1 MEKDP
6 LQRYAEG
13 LNRTIQTNYHYL
25 KGAVEEFQELCRLV
39 SPGKTIPPAIIAD
52 IREMYKEIRNRLSE
66 IRAVEQLLQGKYRQY
81 YRRDPI
87 RDKEIL
93 EFGFIA
99 KNCFSK
105 FEYTMMQIEALKR
118 LKGQPSKTEQVIGS
132 FQWFRSK
139 ENQITLIKNLRTL
152 KGLDYESIP
161 QPDLGERRDLS
172 GSRSMTLFLLRGDPS
187 CLDLLQSRIQLREHD
202 VIERYALEEIR
213 GILTHLRKVPPH
225 EMENLF
231 QRLLEMKDWVK
242 PKCLLFS
249 VQSLKDL
256 ERDFLKRIQTT
267 LEEMK
272 EGEIKIF

>member
-25 KGAVEEFQELCRLV
+25 KGAIEEFQELCRLV

-105 FEYTMMQIEALKR
+105 FEFTMMQIEALKR

-202 VIERYALEEIR
+202 IVERYALEEIR

-225 EMENLF
+225 ELENLF

-249 VQSLKDL
+249 VRSLKDL

>member
-39 SPGKTIPPAIIAD
+39 SPEKNIPPAMIAD

-66 IRAVEQLLQGKYRQY
+66 IRAVEQLLQGKYRPY

-93 EFGFIA
+93 EFGFIV

-105 FEYTMMQIEALKR
+105 FEYTMMQIETLKR
-118 LKGQPSKTEQVIGS
+118 LKRQSSKAEQILGS
-132 FQWFRSK
+132 FHWFCSK

-152 KGLDYESIP
+152 KELDYESPP
-161 QPDLGERRDLS
+161 QTTLEDRRDLS
-172 GSRSMTLFLLRGDPS
+172 GSRSITLFLFRGDPHS
-187 CLDLLQSRIQLREHD
+187 LDFLQSSIQLREHD
-202 VIERYALEEIR
+202 IIERYAPEEIR
-213 GILTHLRKVPPH
+213 GILTHLKKVPLN
-225 EMENLF
+225 ELENLF
-231 QRLLEMKDWVK
+231 QRLLEIKDLPK

-256 ERDFLKRIQTT
+256 ERDFLKRIQTA

>member
-25 KGAVEEFQELCRLV
+25 KGAIEEFQELCRLV
-39 SPGKTIPPAIIAD
+39 SPEKNIPPAIIAD

-66 IRAVEQLLQGKYRQY
+66 IRAVEQLLHGKYRQY

-87 RDKEIL
+87 REKEIL
-93 EFGFIA
+93 EFGFIV

-118 LKGQPSKTEQVIGS
+118 LKGQPSKTKQLIGS

-139 ENQITLIKNLRTL
+139 ENQITLIKHLRAL
-152 KGLDYESIP
+152 KGLDYESTP
-161 QPDLGERRDLS
+161 QTTVEERRDLS
-172 GSRSMTLFLLRGDPS
+172 GSRSITLFLLKGDPQ
-187 CLDLLQSRIQLREHD
+187 CLDLLQSRMKLREHD
-202 VIERYALEEIR
+202 IIERYAPGEIR
-213 GILTHLRKVPPH
+213 GVLTHLRKVPLS
-225 EMENLF
+225 ELENLF
-231 QRLLEMKDWVK
+231 QRFLEISDLVK
-242 PKCLLFS
+242 PQCLLLS
-249 VQSLKDL
+249 IQSLKDL
-256 ERDFLKRIQTT
+256 ERDIFKRIQTT

-272 EGEIKIF
+272 EGELKIY

>member
-25 KGAVEEFQELCRLV
+25 KGAIEEFQELCRLV

-105 FEYTMMQIEALKR
+105 FEFTMMQIEALKR

-225 EMENLF
+225 ELENLF
-231 QRLLEMKDWVK
+231 QRLLEMKNWVK

>member
-25 KGAVEEFQELCRLV
+25 KEAVEDFQELCRLV
-39 SPGKTIPPAIIAD
+39 SPEKSIPPAIVAD

-93 EFGFIA
+93 EFGFIV

-118 LKGQPSKTEQVIGS
+118 LKEQPSKTEQIIRS

-152 KGLDYESIP
+152 KGLDYESSP
-161 QPDLGERRDLS
+161 PTSLEERRDLS
-172 GSRSMTLFLLRGDPS
+172 GSRSMTLFLFRGDPQS
-187 CLDLLQSRIQLREHD
+187 LDLLQSRIQLREHD
-202 VIERYALEEIR
+202 MIERYAPEEIR
-213 GILTHLRKVPPH
+213 GILTHLRKVPLS
-225 EMENLF
+225 ELENLF
-231 QRLLEMKDWVK
+231 QRFLEIKDLIK

-249 VQSLKDL
+249 IQSLKDL
-256 ERDFLKRIQTT
+256 EKDFLKRIQTT

-272 EGEIKIF
+272 EGEIKSL